1 MTYVLDEHN
10 RELGP
15 FDDDELET
23 LVASSVLGP
32 TTYVKAGEEDE
43 YMELW
48 KLPPLLNLVQRYQR
62 MHDNHIKS
70 GASFRDEFDLRDTAA
85 SGMDGGD
92 DGTDAREGN
101 AEQLEEEAF
110 TRANEVEQTHLS
122 TPHSF
127 CDHLLRGH
135 LVLGLMEADPADPF
149 IPRQRSLVL
158 TAVLLMTTLGVS
170 FSLLEYSPRN
180 EAWMAFPLPTPV
192 ANTSWMHPQREE
204 LGVAGGAGGA
214 FLCGLMLQILYSRV
228 QPKPSIAVVSYY
240 DEASGKY
247 SLGRQSKAAARKEL
261 EHEALTSR
269 TRKLNSQALWLFVAI
284 CSLCVVS
291 TPHPAP
297 FPL

>member
-1 MTYVLDEHN
+1 
-10 RELGP
+10 
-15 FDDDELET
+15 
-23 LVASSVLGP
+23 
-32 TTYVKAGEEDE
+32 
-43 YMELW
+43 
-48 KLPPLLNLVQRYQR
+48 
-62 MHDNHIKS
+62 
-70 GASFRDEFDLRDTAA
+70 
-85 SGMDGGD
+85 
-92 DGTDAREGN
+92 
-101 AEQLEEEAF
+101 
-110 TRANEVEQTHLS
+110 
-122 TPHSF
+122 
-127 CDHLLRGH
+127 
-135 LVLGLMEADPADPF
+135 
-149 IPRQRSLVL
+149 
-158 TAVLLMTTLGVS
+158 MTTLGVS

-214 FLCGLMLQILYSRV
+214 FLCGLMLQVAPAPAPVPPEEASQFVRFWIRKPQSQLSVQDVALPCCAGRDPKTRFVLLCAHQILYSRV

-240 DEASGKY
+240 DEVRARNQTVVLPLRVCLCSVSFGDITIKMFQLSVRRRTSCAVWQASGKY